1 MTIAQTV
8 EQYIQHKRSLGMKFD
23 SPAVILRSFARA
35 AGDAMPDDF
44 DAEQVHA
51 FLFGCGTSA
60 QTAIQKWSTLRGLY
74 RFALA
79 RGIATTSPLPVRMPR
94 VSETLMPHIYDADE
108 LRYLLQTVVHLPLSK
123 LQPHTVQAMLLVLY
137 GAALRIGEAVRLVIS
152 DVDFVNMLL
161 KIRVSKFY
169 KDRLVPIGGDLA
181 PVLQSYAAT
190 RQCLGHSDEDS
201 APFFVSDAGDR
212 ITIQLAEQAFRRLR
226 ELAKVNRED
235 GGHFQPCLHGLRHS
249 FAVHRLVEWYKAGS
263 DVNLMLPK
271 LSTFLGHLQVSY
283 TQRYLT
289 MTPELLQEAS
299 SRFETF
305 AKPEGSHE

>member
-1 MTIAQTV
+1 MTIAQAA
-8 EQYIQHKRSLGMKFD
+8 EQYIQHKRSLGMKFE
-23 SPAVILRSFARA
+23 SPAVIVRSFARA
-35 AGDAMPDDF
+35 AGHAQSDDLDAG
-44 DAEQVHA
+44 QVRA
-51 FLFGCGTSA
+51 FLFGRGTSP
-60 QTAIQKWSTLRGLY
+60 QTAVQKWSTLRGLY

-94 VSETLMPHIYDADE
+94 VAETFKPHIYDTEE
-108 LRYLLQTVVHLPLSK
+108 LQCLLQAAVHLPLSK
-123 LQPHTVQAMLLVLY
+123 LQPHTLQAMLLVLY
-137 GAALRIGEAVRLVIS
+137 GAALRISEAVRLVIS
-152 DVDFVNMLL
+152 DVDLANLLL
-161 KIRVSKFY
+161 KIRASKFY

-181 PVLQSYAAT
+181 PILQSYAAT
-190 RQCLGHSDEDS
+190 RQCLGHSDEDR

-212 ITIQLAEQAFRRLR
+212 ITVQLAEQAFRRLR

-235 GGHFQPCLHGLRHS
+235 GGRFQPRLHDLRHS
-249 FAVHRLVEWYKAGS
+249 FAVHRLIEWYKAGS

-271 LSTFLGHLQVSY
+271 LSTFLGHLQVSH

-299 SRFETF
+299 SRFEAF